1 LVFASHGGSCEQGC
15 DDQSGGQKFGFD
27 HSSFS
32 IDIRSA
38 KRLAS
43 LGKWSVRRMFEDVSV
58 SRYFNTARARR
69 ARAENVTTT

>member
-1 LVFASHGGSCEQGC
+1 LVFASHGGSCEQGYG
-15 DDQSGGQKFGFD
+15 DQSGGQKFEFD

-38 KRLAS
+38 ERLAS
-43 LGKWSVRRMFEDVSV
+43 LEKWSVRRVLEDVSV

-69 ARAENVTTT
+69 ARAENVTAT